1 MVTLL
6 SPTMDS
12 DMEMSHLEQ
21 LPDDDDDSDSDNDN
35 DDQGARALLTSNT
48 QTRGKGKHATRA
60 AATLWNQIG
69 SIVLEALPTLLFTTM
84 GLLFT
89 GELFAKIS
97 HWNAMTSINELIAI
111 VLAILNLKGNIEM
124 NLSARLGT
132 AANMGDLDVP
142 STRNALILGNLAL
155 IQVQAAVV
163 SFVAACFPFLLSA
176 IFPGLGEES
185 PKSLSPDTRSLFH
198 YSRMPGLDHSHRG
211 PPTGVS
217 KSGFNE
223 FMVVASTAMSSS
235 CLSAILLGSFMSGLV
250 VLCRKLGRDP
260 DNIAP
265 PIAACLGDLV
275 TMSLLGA
282 MSTVLTL
289 GIATAAPY
297 AVVAAVTL
305 FAIMCASIVRQNE
318 HVRPLLS
325 AGWTPLLGAMVIAS
339 ASGIVLDA
347 FVSRYEGYAILG
359 VAFGGIP
366 GGAGSI
372 FVSRLSTALHA
383 AASVISPL
391 PNSGHSNHEPSS
403 RVVMIVL
410 FLVSIPVG
418 VAFFFILRVSSWLAT
433 PFLFTVLALLFLC
446 TAIAISLVAGY
457 ALTNYL
463 WSHKYDPDMY
473 ALPIHAAL
481 MDLVGQLLL
490 VGCFELASA
499 IGLHVRSHSSEA

>member
-1 MVTLL
+1 MH
-6 SPTMDS
+6 S

-21 LPDDDDDSDSDNDN
+21 PPDDDDDSDSDNDN
-35 DDQGARALLTSNT
+35 DDEGARALLT
-48 QTRGKGKHATRA
+48 TRGLDKEPATRA

-142 STRNALILGNLAL
+142 STRKALILGNLAL

-185 PKSLSPDTRSLFH
+185 QKSLPPDTRSLFH
-198 YSRMPGLDHSHRG
+198 YSRTPGLDHSHRG
-211 PPTGVS
+211 PPTGAS

-383 AASVISPL
+383 AASVIAPL
-391 PNSGHSNHEPSS
+391 PNPGHSNHNEPSS
-403 RVVMIVL
+403 RVVMLVL

-433 PFLFTVLALLFLC
+433 PFLFTVLALFFLC

-490 VGCFELASA
+490 VACFELASA

>member
-1 MVTLL
+1 
-6 SPTMDS
+6 
-12 DMEMSHLEQ
+12 
-21 LPDDDDDSDSDNDN
+21 
-35 DDQGARALLTSNT
+35 
-48 QTRGKGKHATRA
+48 
-60 AATLWNQIG
+60 
-69 SIVLEALPTLLFTTM
+69 
-84 GLLFT
+84 
-89 GELFAKIS
+89 
-97 HWNAMTSINELIAI
+97 MTSINELIAI

-163 SFVAACFPFLLSA
+163 SFVAACFPFLLSV
-176 IFPGLGEES
+176 IFPGLGVES
-185 PKSLSPDTRSLFH
+185 PEALSPDTRSLFH
-198 YSRMPGLDHSHRG
+198 YSRTPGLNHSRRG

-289 GIATAAPY
+289 GIGTAAPY
-297 AVVAAVTL
+297 AVVAAVTIG
-305 FAIMCASIVRQNE
+305 AIMCASIVRRNE

-383 AASVISPL
+383 AASVIAPS
-391 PNSGHSNHEPSS
+391 NSGHSHHEPSP
-403 RVVMIVL
+403 RVVMLVL

-418 VAFFFILRVSSWLAT
+418 IAFFFILRVSAWLAT
-433 PFLFTVLALLFLC
+433 PFLFTILALFFLC
-446 TAIAISLVAGY
+446 SAIAISLVAGY

-490 VGCFELASA
+490 VACFELATA

>member
-1 MVTLL
+1 
-6 SPTMDS
+6 
-12 DMEMSHLEQ
+12 
-21 LPDDDDDSDSDNDN
+21 
-35 DDQGARALLTSNT
+35 
-48 QTRGKGKHATRA
+48 
-60 AATLWNQIG
+60 
-69 SIVLEALPTLLFTTM
+69 
-84 GLLFT
+84 
-89 GELFAKIS
+89 
-97 HWNAMTSINELIAI
+97 MTSINELIAI

-176 IFPGLGEES
+176 IFPGLREGS
-185 PKSLSPDTRSLFH
+185 PEVLSPDTRSLFH
-198 YSRMPGLDHSHRG
+198 YSRMPGLDHRG

-289 GIATAAPY
+289 GIATVAPY
-297 AVVAAVTL
+297 AVVATVTI

-325 AGWTPLLGAMVIAS
+325 AGWSPLFGAMIIAS

-383 AASVISPL
+383 AASAIAPL

-403 RVVMIVL
+403 RVVMLVL
-410 FLVSIPVG
+410 FFVSIPVG

-446 TAIAISLVAGY
+446 TAIAISLVAGR

-473 ALPIHAAL
+473 ALPMHAAL

-490 VGCFELASA
+490 VACFELASA